1 MERFILDGQYK
12 ELFTAAGVDVGAV
25 LKKAGLPE
33 DLLNHKKILLEEEAY
48 YRFLEAVGQVTAD
61 PSLPIRLAT
70 GAQVQAFSAPI
81 FAAWCS
87 PNGKVCL
94 ERLARYKKLI
104 GPMELQLE
112 EQGDTLSVA
121 WVPGNPSLT
130 LPAFLVQS
138 ETAFLLA
145 MLRKATGEKILPR
158 EIQLQPGAASPAL
171 EAFAGRALVTGDR
184 NRMTFVRKDM
194 ELPFISRNEAL
205 WNYFEP
211 EMNRRLSDLEV
222 DESVSGRVRSAL
234 TELLPGGN
242 FSISDAAGKLGIGTR
257 TLQRK
262 LAEEG
267 TTFQKQLNSTREVLA
282 LHYLEHTTMTTGDIA
297 YLLGY
302 AELNS
307 FLRAFTVWTG
317 KTVSQWKKKKE
328 CRGKSEEQDS
338 LRH

>member
-33 DLLNHKKILLEEEAY
+33 DLLNRRKITLTEEAY
-48 YRFLEAVGQVTAD
+48 YRFLETVGLVAGNPD
-61 PSLPIRLAT
+61 LPIQLAS
-70 GAQVQAFSAPI
+70 GSQIQAFSAPI

-112 EQGDTLSVA
+112 EQGDTLSAA

-158 EIQLQPGAASPAL
+158 EIQLQPGCASPAL
-171 EAFAGRALVTGDR
+171 EAFAGRPFITGDR
-184 NRMTFVRKDM
+184 NRMTFARKDM

-205 WNYFEP
+205 WDYFEP
-211 EMNRRLSDLEV
+211 EMNRRLADLEV
-222 DESVSGRVRSAL
+222 DESTSGRVRSAL
-234 TELLPGGN
+234 TELLPGEN
-242 FSISDAAGKLGIGTR
+242 FSIGDAARKLGLSTR

-267 TTFQKQLNSTREVLA
+267 TSFQKQVNSIREVLA
-282 LHYLEHTTMTTGDIA
+282 LHYLDNTDMSTSDIA

-317 KTVSQWKKKKE
+317 KTVSQWRKKKR
-328 CRGKSEEQDS
+328 RGPLTID
-338 LRH
+338 H

>member
-1 MERFILDGQYK
+1 MNRFILDGQYK
-12 ELFTAAGVDVGAV
+12 ELFAAYGVDLGAV
-25 LKKAGLPE
+25 LKRARLPE
-33 DLLNHKKILLEEEAY
+33 DLLNHPKITLTEDVY
-48 YRFLEAVGQVTAD
+48 YRFLAAVGQVAPD
-61 PSLPIRLAT
+61 PELPIRLAS
-70 GAQVQAFSAPI
+70 GAQIQAFSAPI

-112 EQGDTLSVA
+112 EQGDTLSA
-121 WVPGNPSLT
+121 EWVPGDPSLT
-130 LPAFLVQS
+130 MPAFLVQS

-145 MLRKATGEKILPR
+145 MLRKATGETIRPR
-158 EIQLQPGAASPAL
+158 EIQLQPGAGSPAL
-171 EAFAGRALVTGDR
+171 EAFAGVALTTGER
-184 NRMTFVRKDM
+184 NRMTFARKDL

-205 WNYFEP
+205 WDYFEP
-211 EMNRRLSDLEV
+211 EMNRRLADLEV
-222 DESVSGRVRSAL
+222 DESTSGRVRSAL

-242 FSISDAAGKLGIGTR
+242 FSIGDAAGKLGLSTR

-267 TTFQKQLNSTREVLA
+267 TTFQKQLNSIREVLA
-282 LHYLEHTTMTTGDIA
+282 LHYLDNTDMNTSDIA

-317 KTVSQWKKKKE
+317 MSISQWKKKK
-328 CRGKSEEQDS
+328 RNGEEQQKVTD
-338 LRH
+338 L